1 MAPLTLSISA
11 EKMSRHSVKS
21 GAFWI
26 PVNLGMIILCFCTF
40 LCPAKSSY
48 LPYPLEIGPIYSE
61 TVRSRTPVQDINVFI
76 LLPQDEKYMAS
87 IKYTG
92 PAMNIGWEQVQQLQ
106 LLSGYRINLNYRDTN
121 CSNIL
126 APMEAIRACVSN
138 TVHVF
143 FGPSCE
149 LALGKPYCLVIIY
162 LSGMGTLRVS
172 AVLLAPYCHCVT
184 R

>member
-1 MAPLTLSISA
+1 MTPITLSSA
-11 EKMSRHSVKS
+11 AGKMRRQSVNS
-21 GAFWI
+21 AFWI
-26 PVNLGMIILCFCTF
+26 QLNYGMMIWLCVLFSR
-40 LCPAKSSY
+40 AQSSY
-48 LPYPLEIGPIYSE
+48 LPYPLEIGQSYSE
-61 TVRSRTPVQDINVFI
+61 NEQSRTPVQDINVFI
-76 LLPQDEKYMAS
+76 LLPQDERYMAS